1 MSNKISTF
9 APEMKMKKAKYQT
22 PLSHII
28 GELPVMCMVGLSG
41 AVDPD
46 TPSAPK
52 HSV

>member
-1 MSNKISTF
+1 MSNKSCIF

-28 GELPVMCMVGLSG
+28 GELPVMCMVGLSDT
-41 AVDPD
+41 VDP
-46 TPSAPK
+46 TSSAPK